1 MTTIYPVIM
10 CGGYGTRLWPMSTK
24 KMPKQFHPI
33 TSDLSMIQETISR
46 FASTSKIKFSP
57 PNFICSIEHKELV
70 LKSCSDIGVEPG
82 IIILEP
88 TSRNT
93 GPVASIASLEIA
105 KNDPSG
111 LILLVP
117 ADHHIK
123 NNEVFHDSILK
134 GIECSRNGYLTV
146 FGIKPTKP
154 TTSYGYIEKS
164 SPISPSIYEVKSFHE
179 KPPLRL
185 AKEFIEDKNM
195 MWNSGMFLSSPS
207 VMQNS
212 FKKYAKELFRA
223 AEITLKSSKYDNN
236 ILYLDPVNFTKC
248 ENISIDKSI
257 MEKSKDIALICSN
270 KMGWC
275 DIGSW
280 DSILEYNMESQESN
294 SDLKDSYLVDCTNTF
309 IKSDGPKIAAV
320 GLTDIIVIAMNG
332 KILVSKTGQTEKI
345 RLIDKQFNKNNTNN

>member
-10 CGGYGTRLWPMSTK
+10 CGGYGSRLWPMSTREK
-24 KMPKQFHPI
+24 PKQFHSI

-46 FASTSKIKFSP
+46 FASTNRIKFSP
-57 PNFICSIEHKELV
+57 PNFVCSIQYKELV
-70 LKSCSDIGVEPG
+70 LKSCSDIGVDPG

-88 TSRNT
+88 ISRNT

-123 NNEVFHDSILK
+123 NSKAFLDSILK
-134 GIECSRNGYLTV
+134 GIESSCNGYLTL
-146 FGIKPTKP
+146 FGVEPTKP
-154 TTSYGYIEKS
+154 EISYGYIEKGS
-164 SPISPSIYEVKSFHE
+164 LISPSIYEVKSFHE
-179 KPPLRL
+179 KPTLKL
-185 AKEFIEDKNM
+185 AKEFIFDKNM
-195 MWNSGMFLSSPS
+195 FWNSGIFLFSPN

-212 FKKYAKELFRA
+212 FKKYDKDLFNA
-223 AEITLKSSKYDNN
+223 AEIALKSSKFVDN
-236 ILYLDPVNFTKC
+236 ILYLDPITFSKC

-257 MEKSKDIALICSN
+257 MEKSKDIAIICSN
-270 KMGWC
+270 KMGWS

-280 DSILEYNMESQESN
+280 DSISEFNMKSQQSN
-294 SDLKDSYLVDCTNTF
+294 SDLEDSYLVDCTNTF

-332 KILVSKTGQTEKI
+332 KILVSKTGQAEKI
-345 RLIDKQFNKNNTNN
+345 RLIDKQFTKNSTNN